1 MVKFSLLAAEIL
13 EKEGIS
19 CEVINLRSIRP
30 LDRELI
36 VESVKKTH
44 RIVTVEE
51 GWPQHGVGAE
61 IGALIMES
69 SAFDYLDAPLERI
82 TGFDVPTPYAI
93 NIEKLAFPSVDNIV
107 NSVRKVCY
115 GLKKWFHNINYRLFL
130 VIFKYF
136 ISWNAGGRI
145 YLSRDV

>member
-115 GLKKWFHNINYRLFL
+115 GLKK
-130 VIFKYF
+130 
-136 ISWNAGGRI
+136 
-145 YLSRDV
+145 